1 MLVLRSRP
9 HGPVLPAHLRLPKQ
23 PHGQRG
29 GAAHEGARALG
40 GRAAVRQPPARRQQ
54 QPHSSCQSRPRG
66 QPGQAALSSQGAH
79 GRGEERMRPEQSRD
93 PGTAVR
99 PSRGCQGPGTAS
111 LAAFH
116 APLLFLCR
124 CRFISLIYQHYL
136 CLETF
141 VKLFLFPALPQTSQA
156 H

>member
-1 MLVLRSRP
+1 MY
-9 HGPVLPAHLRLPKQ
+9 
-23 PHGQRG
+23 
-29 GAAHEGARALG
+29 EARAEQG
-40 GRAAVRQPPARRQQ
+40 PRNCSVAVTGP
-54 QPHSSCQSRPRG
+54 
-66 QPGQAALSSQGAH
+66 
-79 GRGEERMRPEQSRD
+79 
-93 PGTAVR
+93 PGT
-99 PSRGCQGPGTAS
+99 GTAS

-124 CRFISLIYQHYL
+124 CMFISLIYQHYL